1 MKSLLL
7 HDEFVVQHRAAK
19 PILDPRRAY
28 AAIWEEERDANGA
41 LAPTAVVFL
50 TNKECPFRCVMCD
63 LWVNTLDATVYNDV
77 QVAWIEPFKATGL
90 RVEVGGTNV
99 FGVNPPICYTCT
111 LNGYDAGTYDLPG
124 AFFYVRANYKF

>member
-63 LWVNTLDATVYNDV
+63 LGQHARRDRAPRCHRDA
-77 QVAWIEPFKATGL
+77 
-90 RVEVGGTNV
+90 
-99 FGVNPPICYTCT
+99 NPR
-111 LNGYDAGTYDLPG
+111 
-124 AFFYVRANYKF
+124 RAL